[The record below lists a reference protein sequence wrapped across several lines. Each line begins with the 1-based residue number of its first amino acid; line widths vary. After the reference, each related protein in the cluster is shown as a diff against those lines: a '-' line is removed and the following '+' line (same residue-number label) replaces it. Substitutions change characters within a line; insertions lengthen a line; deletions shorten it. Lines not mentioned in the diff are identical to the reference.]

1 MRVRMGVG
9 GFKNMREK
17 GLVMGVSLG
26 YLEKMRVF
34 RL

>member
-1 MRVRMGVG
+1 MRVRIRVG

-17 GLVMGVSLG
+17 RIAIGVSLG